1 MPRALLTAARITCL
15 ENDMT
20 CIVLLIMRKK
30 IAHNLNLFDVREHCH
45 FPNFRSTPGNDA
57 TYPFIINCCLGTK
70 RICIFIRLMEHFPSF
85 LSTPGN
91 DDTMQL
97 TLS

>member
-1 MPRALLTAARITCL
+1 MPRALLTVAHITCL

-45 FPNFRSTPGNDA
+45 FSS
-57 TYPFIINCCLGTK
+57 Y
-70 RICIFIRLMEHFPSF
+70 